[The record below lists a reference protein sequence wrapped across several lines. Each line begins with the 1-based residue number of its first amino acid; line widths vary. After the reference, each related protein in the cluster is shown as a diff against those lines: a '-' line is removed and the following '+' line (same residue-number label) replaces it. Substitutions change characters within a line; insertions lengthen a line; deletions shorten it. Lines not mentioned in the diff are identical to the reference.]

1 MSSAVLMLLVS
12 AVLLMCSVSGVQFTF
27 ELLLMCS
34 VYGVQFTFELFLVCN
49 LLLNCFWTSPSQ
61 IIDDHCHGKN
71 SQYHSLFINA
81 GGEDANIGGKYY
93 DEDNISSN
101 SFYVD
106 PTKRW
111 AYVCSGDFL
120 STTANSSD
128 YIRNNTCGVSS
139 PEATL
144 YDKARICPQSLTYYG
159 FCLQK
164 GNYTV
169 ELDFAEIVFS
179 KDEDYSSLGKRV
191 FDVYIQNTKVIKDFN
206 IKKEAGSP
214 NKKWNLTF
222 TAKVDHN
229 LLEIRLFWAGKG
241 SLYNPPALNGPLISA
256 ISVTPVRLLLL
267 STTIYSDFKIGVLS
281 TKWIVGIVIA
291 VVSALVLASLLLW
304 AFMWR
309 MGWDGWETENTTVK
323 IREKEY
329 SLKEVIV
336 ATGNFGPQNEIG
348 QMVYMAKLRDQEKPV
363 AAKKLPLYTKQFDQ
377 ITNEVCAVDPNVQ
390 GQLNWERRVG
400 ICRGIAK
407 GLEYLHELATG
418 KIIHRNIKA
427 SKVLLDE
434 DFNAKLSD
442 LGLAMLYD
450 EDEPHDFLQKI
461 AAAVTYMA
469 PEVLKKESVTD
480 KADVFSYGIVLLE
493 IISGQS
499 NSKHEGKE
507 ERESLL
513 QRAAVLHKKGS
524 YSELVDKK
532 LTSYDMKQFI
542 GIFDLAMR
550 CVDQTRF
557 EGQKCRCCG

>member
-1 MSSAVLMLLVS
+1 MPMR
-12 AVLLMCSVSGVQFTF
+12 
-27 ELLLMCS
+27 
-34 VYGVQFTFELFLVCN
+34 
-49 LLLNCFWTSPSQ
+49 FWTSPSQ

-71 SQYHSLFINA
+71 SRYHSLFINA
-81 GGEDANIGGKYY
+81 GGEGANIGGKYY
-93 DEDNISSN
+93 DADNISSN
-101 SFYVD
+101 TFYVD
-106 PTKRW
+106 PTNRW

-169 ELDFAEIVFS
+169 ELHFAEIVFS

-222 TAKVDHN
+222 TAKVDYH
-229 LLEIRLFWAGKG
+229 LLEIRLLWAGKG

-256 ISVTPVRLLLL
+256 ISVTP
-267 STTIYSDFKIGVLS
+267 DFKIGVLS
-281 TKWIVGIVIA
+281 TKWIIVIVIA
-291 VVSALVLASLLLW
+291 VVSALLLASLLLW

-309 MGWDGWETENTTVK
+309 MGWVGDRELINTIVK
-323 IREKEY
+323 IRDKEY
-329 SLKEVIV
+329 SLKEVII
-336 ATGNFGPQNEIG
+336 ATGNFGPQNEIS
-348 QMVYMAKLRDQEKPV
+348 QMVYKAKLRDQEKPV
-363 AAKKLPLYTKQFDQ
+363 AVKKLPLSTKQKIFLIIYDYMANGSLQ
-377 ITNEVCAVDPNVQ
+377 QALFVDPNVQ

-450 EDEPHDFLQKI
+450 EDEPQDFLQKL

-480 KADVFSYGIVLLE
+480 KADVF
-493 IISGQS
+493 
-499 NSKHEGKE
+499 K
-507 ERESLL
+507 
-513 QRAAVLHKKGS
+513 A
-524 YSELVDKK
+524 
-532 LTSYDMKQFI
+532 
-542 GIFDLAMR
+542 
-550 CVDQTRF
+550 
-557 EGQKCRCCG
+557 